1 MRHFQ
6 GTLTTV
12 DNGLGTYRVANGYF
26 LWYEL
31 ANLLHQTIDL
41 LEFHFQFFIVW
52 NKWLETPKFFKV
64 EVNWPSFVSFES
76 CSTCHQSS
84 VNFHHHHQ
92 SFRAGSEDNQGALLH
107 LTDTDEWVENWAIVA
122 TRGGIG
128 SNFSLIFVSSSRRS
142 DLSIR
147 WQINRNFRPCH
158 FVLTTNRRC
167 CTKLKVRHIPKL
179 AYLLDFWIFFIG

>member
-6 GTLTTV
+6 GIFNHGGQWLRYIPCCKW
-12 DNGLGTYRVANGYF
+12 LFFMMR
-26 LWYEL
+26 EL

-122 TRGGIG
+122 TMWRDRIEF
-128 SNFSLIFVSSSRRS
+128 FSDFCLFITKKWLVNQMTNQPEFQTLPLCFDDEPTLLHKIEGKTSPNWLIYLIFGYFS
-142 DLSIR
+142 
-147 WQINRNFRPCH
+147 
-158 FVLTTNRRC
+158 
-167 CTKLKVRHIPKL
+167 
-179 AYLLDFWIFFIG
+179 